1 MTNTKTNRETVHQ
14 SPRAEGLSAESRKTP
29 DFSKFNI
36 NDSYK
41 IPSIDTGKDRIGA
54 DSGNQKRLSKN
65 QLAHLDTRLSDR
77 DKDILLA
84 IQSYRYLMSGQIARL
99 LFTESASLAA
109 SLRSTNRNLKKL
121 KELGLIASL
130 SRRIGGVR
138 SGSGSYTWHLTH
150 AGERLLRLHGETRSS
165 STQFDPS
172 PYFLAHT
179 LAVAETAIQL
189 TEISRKSPLE
199 LKTLQS
205 EPECWRSYSEY
216 GTLVSLK
223 PDLCAITVSGEYE
236 DRYFLEIDLNT
247 ESIARIIEKCER
259 YHKYYLSGIE
269 QEITGVFPLTVWI
282 VPTENRK
289 AKLIEN
295 LKSAFDKRPKLFAVI
310 TTNELEH
317 LICNGGD
324 NSMLC

>member
-1 MTNTKTNRETVHQ
+1 MGAWEKSLDEVLLKFGVTKEKLQENA
-14 SPRAEGLSAESRKTP
+14 AEELESTLQDYHDLAKQYS
-29 DFSKFNI
+29 DM
-36 NDSYK
+36 
-41 IPSIDTGKDRIGA
+41 
-54 DSGNQKRLSKN
+54 LSKYCYEEKPV
-65 QLAHLDTRLSDR
+65 L
-77 DKDILLA
+77 KDGIWHCPKCHRRVR
-84 IQSYRYLMSGQIARL
+84 IQSYRYLMSRQIQRL
-99 LFTESASLAA
+99 LFTDAATPSAA
-109 SLRSTNRNLKKL
+109 LRATNRSLKKL
-121 KELGLIASL
+121 KELGLITSL

-138 SGSGSYTWHLTH
+138 SGSGSYTWYLTH

-189 TEISRKSPLE
+189 TEISRKSQLE
-199 LKTLQS
+199 LKALQA
-205 EPECWRSYSEY
+205 EPGCWRSYSEY

-223 PDLCAITVSGEYE
+223 PDLYAITISGEYE
-236 DRYFLEIDLNT
+236 DRYFLEVDLST

-289 AKLIEN
+289 NKLIES
-295 LKSAFDKRPKLFAVI
+295 LKPAFDKRPKLFAVI

-317 LICNGGD
+317 LICDGGD
-324 NSMLC
+324 NRMLC